1 MSVEFNSQFEMHNA
15 EFNSQFEMRNAGF
28 NSQFEM
34 RNAEFNSQFEMR
46 NAQLFV
52 KVVLY
57 YNDDKLL
64 QCENS
69 RSRVMDSDRA
79 LMPHYALRIPN

>member
-1 MSVEFNSQFEMHNA
+1 MS
-15 EFNSQFEMRNAGF
+15 
-28 NSQFEM
+28 
-34 RNAEFNSQFEMR
+34 AEFNSQFEMR

-79 LMPHYALRIPN
+79 LITHYAFRISKTTPLSTLHTKKAFRKRFMSFTIGFLYSE